1 MSWLPT
7 NRNNRLLVICATVAV
22 SMVGAAYAAVP
33 LYNLF
38 CRVTG
43 YGGTTQVGVAA
54 ADRVLDRE
62 VTVRFDAS
70 RNGSLPWEF
79 QPIDRSITVNVGE
92 SALAYFRAT
101 NTSDRPITGVATYNV
116 TPYKAAPYF
125 VKLECFCFTEQ
136 TLQPGESID
145 MPVLFFV
152 DPDIET
158 DRRADDIQTITLSYT
173 FFEAEDSQPGA
184 TSGRDAAP

>member
-1 MSWLPT
+1 MKRWT
-7 NRNNRLLVICATVAV
+7 GIQKTVA
-22 SMVGAAYAAVP
+22 STVGVVVLFGALAWAAVP
-33 LYNLF
+33 LYDLF

-43 YGGTTQVGVAA
+43 YGGTPQVRVAA
-54 ADRVLDRE
+54 ADRVIDRE

-70 RNGSLPWEF
+70 RNGGLPWEF
-79 QPIDRSITVNVGE
+79 QPIDRAITVNVGE

-101 NTSDRPITGVATYNV
+101 NNSDRPITGVATYNV

-152 DPDIET
+152 DPEIET
-158 DRRADDIQTITLSYT
+158 DRRADDITTITLSYT
-173 FFEAEDSQPGA
+173 FFEAEDSEPGA

>member
-1 MSWLPT
+1 MSWLPGNPNT
-7 NRNNRLLVICATVAV
+7 RLLAICGAVVV
-22 SMVGAAYAAVP
+22 SMVGAAYASVP

-54 ADRVLDRE
+54 ADRVLDR
-62 VTVRFDAS
+62 TMTIRFDAS
-70 RNGSLPWEF
+70 RNGGLPWEF
-79 QPIDRSITVNVGE
+79 EPLDRSVSVRVGE

-136 TLQPGESID
+136 TLQPGETVD
-145 MPVLFFV
+145 MPVLFYV

-158 DRRADDIQTITLSYT
+158 DRRADDISTITLSYT
-173 FFEAEDSQPGA
+173 FFEGEEDVAGA
-184 TSGRDAAP
+184 ASGRDAAP